1 MRREFLRSPHHA
13 ALAAATLGIGFATG
27 EPLYFIVGAAAYVLG
42 WVYLPDLPFFRAWV
56 EKKQNEQLAATEAGE
71 LASFQA
77 KRDAALGE
85 LTNSRRQR
93 YAALAEICRE
103 VDHAIGSPDDP
114 RMRKIEELM
123 WTFLRLLGAEQSL
136 DQFLE
141 SEARENVPALVANA
155 REGVERLKVEV
166 EHLRATNNPG
176 LDTRERLLASR
187 TDLLETLEKRAT
199 RIEEA
204 RHNLELVVAEQERLD
219 QQIKLLRADAVAT
232 RGTTALSARIDATVE
247 QLEAT
252 NAWLH
257 QMDQFRDLIA
267 EPAMPSQ
274 RVGFGEAKS
283 QPPPLPTRGKERA

>member
-13 ALAAATLGIGFATG
+13 VLAAATLGIGFASG
-27 EPLYFIVGAAAYVLG
+27 EPLYFIIGAVAYVLG
-42 WVYLPDLPFFRAWV
+42 WVYLPDLAFFRTWV
-56 EKKQNEQLAATEAGE
+56 ESKQNEQLAAAEAGE

-77 KRDAALGE
+77 RRDAALAE

-93 YAALAEICRE
+93 YAALADICRE
-103 VDHAIGSPDDP
+103 VDRAIGAPDDP

-166 EHLRATNNPG
+166 EHLRATNNLG

-187 TDLLETLEKRAT
+187 TDLLETLEKRAA

-204 RHNLELVVAEQERLD
+204 QHNLELVVAEQERLD

-252 NAWLH
+252 
-257 QMDQFRDLIA
+257 
-267 EPAMPSQ
+267 
-274 RVGFGEAKS
+274 
-283 QPPPLPTRGKERA
+283 

>member
-13 ALAAATLGIGFATG
+13 ALAAATLGVGFATG
-27 EPLYFIVGAAAYVLG
+27 EPLYFILGAAAYVLG
-42 WVYLPDLPFFRAWV
+42 WVYLPDLNFFKGWV
-56 EKKQNEQLAATEAGE
+56 QKKQEAQIAAAEAGE
-71 LASFQA
+71 LKSFQA
-77 KRDAALGE
+77 RRDAALAE

-93 YAALAEICRE
+93 YSALANICID
-103 VDHAIGSPDDP
+103 VDRAIGSQEDP

-123 WTFLRLLGAEQSL
+123 WTFLRLLGAEQAL

-141 SEARENVPALVANA
+141 SEARENVPALVETA
-155 REGVERLKVEV
+155 RSGVERLKTEV
-166 EHLRATNNPG
+166 EEMRASKSAA
-176 LDTRERLLASR
+176 LDARERLLASR
-187 TDLLETLEKRAT
+187 TDLLETLEKRAV

-252 NAWLH
+252 NAWLRE
-257 QMDQFRDLIA
+257 MDQFRDIIG
-267 EPAMPSQ
+267 EPALPAQ
-274 RVGFGEAKS
+274 RIGFGQERH
-283 QPPPLPTRGKERA
+283 QPPPLPVRGKERA

>member
-13 ALAAATLGIGFATG
+13 VLAAATLGIGFASG
-27 EPLYFIVGAAAYVLG
+27 EPLYFIIGAVAYVLG
-42 WVYLPDLPFFRAWV
+42 WVYLPDLAFFRTWV
-56 EKKQNEQLAATEAGE
+56 ESKQNEQLAAAEAGE

-77 KRDAALGE
+77 RRDAALAE

-93 YAALAEICRE
+93 YAALADICRE
-103 VDHAIGSPDDP
+103 VDRAIGAPDDP

-155 REGVERLKVEV
+155 RDGVERLKVEV

-274 RVGFGEAKS
+274 RVGFGETKS
-283 QPPPLPTRGKERA
+283 QPPPLPARGKERA